1 MNLDKRYNHLII
13 RGCKGKFFEVI
24 ILIPAID
31 WFCLQ
36 ILKGNGI
43 VVSGII
49 QNYESGKRIGSFD
62 LEDFQV

>member
-1 MNLDKRYNHLII
+1 MNLDKRYNHLLI
-13 RGCKGKFFEVI
+13 RDCKGKFFEVI

-31 WFCLQ
+31 WLCLQ

-43 VVSGII
+43 VVSEII

-62 LEDFQV
+62 LEGLQV

>member
-13 RGCKGKFFEVI
+13 RDCKVI

-31 WFCLQ
+31 WLCLQ

-43 VVSGII
+43 VVSEII
-49 QNYESGKRIGSFD
+49 QNSESGKWIGSFD
-62 LEDFQV
+62 LEGFQLF